1 MKKHIFKNGIT
12 YELRGEYYY
21 PLFRLPEN
29 EDYPIGKYGNLRHEF
44 LKQHPKGTYNTL
56 LTEFTLQK
64 HLHDIDEEARQMIEE
79 LTLRIVSV
87 RGGNEELK
95 ASDPLRWVQEMRNAK
110 AAAEEIVLREV
121 VYR

>member
-1 MKKHIFKNGIT
+1 MKKHIVKNGIT
-12 YELRGEYYY
+12 YELRGEYYC

-29 EDYPIGKYGNLRHEF
+29 EDYPIGKYGNLRHVF
-44 LKQHPKGTYNTL
+44 LKQHCKGTYTTL

-64 HLHDIDEEARQMIEE
+64 HLHDIDEEARRMVEE

-87 RGGNEELK
+87 RGGNEDLK

-110 AAAEEIVLREV
+110 ATAEEIVLREV

>member
-1 MKKHIFKNGIT
+1 MFTVIYFIAVHNTTFIQHFQSSSRCIKLYRQGH
-12 YELRGEYYY
+12 Y
-21 PLFRLPEN
+21 
-29 EDYPIGKYGNLRHEF
+29 
-44 LKQHPKGTYNTL
+44 LKQHRKGTYTTL

-64 HLHDIDEEARQMIEE
+64 HLHDIDEEARRMIEE

>member
-1 MKKHIFKNGIT
+1 MKKHIFKNGIS

-21 PLFRLPEN
+21 PLFKLPEN

-44 LKQHPKGTYNTL
+44 LKQHRKGTYTTL

-64 HLHDIDEEARQMIEE
+64 HLHDIDEEARRMVEE

-95 ASDPLRWVQEMRNAK
+95 ASDPLRWVQEMKSAK
-110 AAAEEIVLREV
+110 AAVEEIVLREV